1 MDKVEKDIKSIT
13 STLKKKMLD
22 FSNTISK
29 KYEIKL
35 DDLFE
40 LWNEESFIAV
50 KIKKPLS
57 DDDKLCEGLYTTGK
71 RCEYKVIP
79 QSITGKYCGR
89 HLKYEKEN

>member
-1 MDKVEKDIKSIT
+1 MDKCEKDIKSIT
-13 STLKKKMLD
+13 STFKQKMLI
-22 FSNTISK
+22 FAKTVSE
-29 KYEIKL
+29 KYEIEL
-35 DDLFE
+35 DNLLE
-40 LWNEESFIAV
+40 LWSEESFIAV

-57 DDDKLCEGLYTTGK
+57 EDDKLCEGLYTTGK